1 MSFVKADGAS
11 IEIVFTEAVN
21 PVSIINAEYRTLDDA
36 IVTALNYYN
45 ADYSPSKL
53 NDGVANT
60 SSYWW
65 GTTSINWIKFEFIEG
80 VVAHGFRYYNV
91 NTSYYP
97 KTFTVSGSTDGLTW
111 VLLSDVLTG
120 VSTSGWQEFSFT
132 NLSAYKFYELDIL
145 TANSS
150 YIYLSEFELNLDYGN
165 EKAFTVTVPEYD
177 FVPNGQIQQNAKPL
191 LSVKNKVGYS
201 ATAVLSG
208 GVLTDLMVTNGVL
221 TLGVDDG

>member
-21 PVSIINAEYRTLDDA
+21 PVSIINAAYRTLDDA

-45 ADYSPSKL
+45 AGYSPSKL

-80 VVAHGFRYYNV
+80 VVAHGFKYYNV

-97 KTFTVSGSTDGLTW
+97 KTFKISGSNDNSNWTQ
-111 VLLSDVLTG
+111 LSDILTG
-120 VSTSGWQEFSFT
+120 VSASGWQEFPFT
-132 NLSAYKFYELDIL
+132 NLSAYKFYKLDIL

-150 YIYLSEFELNLDYGN
+150 YIYLSEVELNLDYGN

-191 LSVKNKVGYS
+191 LSVKNKAGYS
-201 ATAVLSG
+201 VTPVLSS
-208 GVLTDLMVTNGVL
+208 GVLTDLMVTKGVL